1 LPVKYAIEL
10 NQTNSCAD
18 IGGEPH
24 AVPRQKSQ
32 DQATGHIADVEPI
45 DSAMCGLFGADHGTN
60 MYDLASGNS
69 HYQLGFE
76 LLDEGGIAHVTSVTS
91 VTTSESSTNGSF
103 DRGNRG
109 RCLSKLR

>member
-1 LPVKYAIEL
+1 
-10 NQTNSCAD
+10 
-18 IGGEPH
+18 
-24 AVPRQKSQ
+24 
-32 DQATGHIADVEPI
+32 
-45 DSAMCGLFGADHGTN
+45 

-69 HYQLGFE
+69 HYQFGFE
-76 LLDEGGIAHVTSVTS
+76 LLDKGKIDHVTS

>member
-24 AVPRQKSQ
+24 AVPQQTSQ
-32 DQATGHIADVEPI
+32 NQAAGHIADDEPI

-69 HYQLGFE
+69 HYQFGFK
-76 LLDEGGIAHVTSVTS
+76 LLDEGGIDHVTS